1 MKVFFKKLLCCM
13 LAILMLLTMLA
24 ACGKEE
30 EEIATDTE
38 PEETTEEKEAGNPLL
53 APAFTETSLCFFDGD
68 PYISY
73 ITYNGYNNPIEER
86 AVSVLDVGIELI
98 TRYQYDND
106 GLLTKV
112 ECNTYEYSYGYGEA
126 SPYYAVEY
134 TIENGQ
140 YSSNAVYTSGDT
152 KPQEEL
158 TSAVEYYDNGIIK
171 KWSISMTDNSE
182 FAMII
187 ERDSIG
193 RRTLYTDE
201 DGTKV
206 TYTYTSDS
214 REISGCTLV
223 DGENSIIVPIEYTD
237 KSISKIT
244 LDYSSETSN
253 DCYSFDI
260 AHTQDGK
267 GLAKVTVNSYEEN
280 ELCDQYSIEYSRNE
294 AGLYSEIKYTEY
306 ENATASDYEVYEFI
320 YNSDNFVTKKTE
332 TSYNQAGE
340 KQQYSIMEIE
350 YDSNENITKTVA
362 KSYNGDGSFKSHSET
377 VYEYVGEGLKS
388 KVTSCRYNVDGK
400 LTSKIIREYEY
411 DSNGEQ
417 TKYRYTEYDGE
428 GNITE
433 QFEHPDNN

>member
-1 MKVFFKKLLCCM
+1 MKVFFKKLLCCT

-30 EEIATDTE
+30 EEITTE

-53 APAFTETSLCFFDGD
+53 APAFTETSICFFDTD

-86 AVSVLDVGIELI
+86 AVSVLDLGIELI

-112 ECNTYEYSYGYGEA
+112 ECNMYECRYGYGKA
-126 SPYYAVEY
+126 SPYYSVEY
-134 TIENGQ
+134 TVENGQ
-140 YSSNAVYTSGDT
+140 YTSNAVYTNGDT
-152 KPQEEL
+152 KPEEEL

-201 DGTKV
+201 GGIKV

-244 LDYSSETSN
+244 LDYSATSN
-253 DCYSFDI
+253 DHYVCELE
-260 AHTQDGK
+260 HTQDRK
-267 GLAKVTVNSYEEN
+267 TLANVMIYSYEEN
-280 ELCDQYSIEYSRNE
+280 VLCDQYSIEYSRNE
-294 AGLYSEIKYTEY
+294 AGVYSEIKYTEY

-320 YNSDNFVTKKTE
+320 YNSDNLVTKKTQ
-332 TSYNQAGE
+332 TLYSQAGE
-340 KQQYSIMEIE
+340 KQQYSITEVE
-350 YDSNENITKTVA
+350 YDNNVNITKTVE
-362 KSYNGDGSFKSHSET
+362 KSYNGDGSFKSHFEIA
-377 VYEYVGEGLKS
+377 YEYVGEGWESKITESYYNEDGSLKS
-388 KVTSCRYNVDGK
+388 KCVQ
-400 LTSKIIREYEY
+400 EFEY
-411 DSNGEQ
+411 DSNGVQ
-417 TKYRYTEYDGE
+417 TKFKYTEYDGA
-428 GNITE
+428 GNITN
-433 QFEHPDNN
+433 QFEKNYDN